1 MAPNRKFKNHGPD
14 GLGLVLLAGILCFVT
29 FTVFVLDNTHKK
41 NIEKLKQ
48 DKPAAQQYVLNQSD
62 PIWFCKP
69 DKIGWTKGEVLYLW
83 GYYPVI
89 FSKDL
94 NKTFEFKEVEWA
106 VGHE

>member
-1 MAPNRKFKNHGPD
+1 MNPRRKFQNNGPG
-14 GLGLVLLAGILCFVT
+14 GLGLVFMALVMCFI
-29 FTVFVLDNTHKK
+29 VFVAIVVEPTHKK
-41 NIEKLKQ
+41 NIDKLKQ
-48 DKPAAQQYVLNQSD
+48 SKPLAQQYLLNQSD
-62 PIWFCKP
+62 PVWFCKP